1 MVYHSIQLLIPLV
14 TVETSRLHIQ
24 IGRCKATRRNKY
36 RSATTYPQKGMGK
49 RSTMRPKKGP
59 NKKSRLNQSPHQC
72 QNQKCRL
79 CAMEKNMKKL
89 FVVTGEDKVPH
100 VLYNQELPLTDRAK
114 MENLLFFPSALSAA
128 NFLGVPPQKVF
139 TKRAGGSLKSKINNV
154 RYAVRIA
161 VLHSE
166 RC

>member
-1 MVYHSIQLLIPLV
+1 
-14 TVETSRLHIQ
+14 
-24 IGRCKATRRNKY
+24 
-36 RSATTYPQKGMGK
+36 
-49 RSTMRPKKGP
+49 
-59 NKKSRLNQSPHQC
+59 
-72 QNQKCRL
+72 
-79 CAMEKNMKKL
+79 MEKNMKKL

-161 VLHSE
+161 NAQQILFFNTKNQKPLCKSLAH
-166 RC
+166 